1 MSIAGFII
9 HCDKQHFDC
18 CMFSFYSLNSMRI
31 KREEQKSM
39 LTTQEQNTLQF
50 IRNYL
55 AQHGYAPKFKEIGLA
70 IGVNS
75 QGTIHRYVQ
84 SLEDKG
90 YIERMKG
97 NSRGMSLVDLPLVS
111 PPTIPLV
118 GKIAAGLPLEAIE
131 DQQELNLAEMFMGP
145 ELFALRVT
153 GDSMVDAGI
162 LDEDYVII
170 RKQQVASDG
179 DIVVAMIDKS
189 EATLKR
195 FKRKSEGQIA
205 LIPENQFME
214 PMIYAAE
221 RVSIHGVLVGQ
232 LRNYR

>member
-1 MSIAGFII
+1 MLTS
-9 HCDKQHFDC
+9 Q
-18 CMFSFYSLNSMRI
+18 
-31 KREEQKSM
+31 EQK
-39 LTTQEQNTLQF
+39 TLQF

-55 AQHGYAPKFKEIGLA
+55 AQYGYAPKFKEIGVA

-75 QGTIHRYVQ
+75 HGTIHRYVQ

-90 YIERMKG
+90 YIERARG
-97 NSRGMSLVDLPLVS
+97 HARGMHLKELPLVS
-111 PPTIPLV
+111 PPTIPLA
-118 GKIAAGLPLEAIE
+118 GKIAAGLPIEAIE
-131 DQQELNLAEMFMGP
+131 DQQELNLAQMFMGP

-153 GDSMVDAGI
+153 GDSMIDAGI

-170 RKQQVASDG
+170 RKQEVANDG

-195 FKRKSEGQIA
+195 FKRRSEDQIA
-205 LIPENQFME
+205 LIPENPDME

-221 RVSIHGVLVGQ
+221 RVTIHGVLVGQ
-232 LRNYR
+232 LRHYR

>member
-1 MSIAGFII
+1 MRAPVISRSSAGGWAK
-9 HCDKQHFDC
+9 HWDC
-18 CMFSFYSLNSMRI
+18 
-31 KREEQKSM
+31 
-39 LTTQEQNTLQF
+39 
-50 IRNYL
+50 
-55 AQHGYAPKFKEIGLA
+55 
-70 IGVNS
+70 
-75 QGTIHRYVQ
+75 
-84 SLEDKG
+84 
-90 YIERMKG
+90 G

-170 RKQQVASDG
+170 RKQPEARDG

-195 FKRKSEGQIA
+195 FKRKSEDQIA

>member
-1 MSIAGFII
+1 
-9 HCDKQHFDC
+9 
-18 CMFSFYSLNSMRI
+18 
-31 KREEQKSM
+31 M
-39 LTTQEQNTLQF
+39 LTSQEHKTLQF
-50 IRNYL
+50 IRNYI

-70 IGVNS
+70 IGVTS

-90 YIERMKG
+90 YINRVKN
-97 NSRGMSLVDLPLVS
+97 NSRAMSLVELPLVS
-111 PPTIPLV
+111 PPTIPLA
-118 GKIAAGLPLEAIE
+118 GRIAAGLPIEAIE

-153 GDSMVDAGI
+153 GDSMIDAGI

-170 RKQQVASDG
+170 RKQPVARDG
-179 DIVVAMIDKS
+179 DIVVAMVDRT

-195 FKRKSEGQIA
+195 FRRRGEDQVA
-205 LIPENQFME
+205 LIPENSSME
-214 PMIYAAE
+214 PMIYPAE
-221 RVSIHGVLVGQ
+221 RVTIHGVLVGQ